1 MLNKYASQEERE
13 AAEFA
18 SLGITPAKVTPHGSD
33 KDIRDYLTPEMP
45 TRWIQEGN
53 QLIGE
58 SEKGRFVQTIPSD
71 KLLVGT
77 DAQGLPIFRNI
88 VL

>member
-1 MLNKYASQEERE
+1 MSNKYASREERE
-13 AAEFA
+13 ASEFEQM
-18 SLGITPAKVTPHGSD
+18 GITPPRVTPHGND
-33 KDIRDYLTPEMP
+33 RDIRDYLTPEMP

-58 SEKGRFVQTIPSD
+58 SEKGRFVQTIPTN

-77 DAQGLPIFRNI
+77 DEKGLPIFKDI
-88 VL
+88 VV